1 MTRTA
6 LINID
11 TQQSFFHR
19 SYWREDD
26 FPAFCE
32 AINTLIAGCEARN
45 VPIVDVFHVDEDK
58 MFTLAS
64 GFVAPMP
71 FLRHRASATF
81 HKHVHNAFTDT
92 GLDLWLRQRDIN
104 HLIICGIRTEQC
116 CETTT
121 RIASDLG
128 YRVTF
133 VSEATLTFPMTWKG
147 VTLDADALRH
157 RTETVLAGRF
167 AVISSVAQCLES
179 LG

>member
-6 LINID
+6 LLNID
-11 TQQSFFHR
+11 TQQSFLHR
-19 SYWREDD
+19 DYWREDD

-32 AINTLIAGCEARN
+32 AMNGLIDGCRARN
-45 VPIVDVFHVDEDK
+45 VPIVDIFHVDGDAL
-58 MFTLAS
+58 FTLES

-71 FLRHRASATF
+71 FLRHQAAVTF

-121 RIASDLG
+121 RVASDLG

-147 VTLDADALRH
+147 VTLDVETLRH

-167 AVISSVAQCLES
+167 ATISSVAQCLES